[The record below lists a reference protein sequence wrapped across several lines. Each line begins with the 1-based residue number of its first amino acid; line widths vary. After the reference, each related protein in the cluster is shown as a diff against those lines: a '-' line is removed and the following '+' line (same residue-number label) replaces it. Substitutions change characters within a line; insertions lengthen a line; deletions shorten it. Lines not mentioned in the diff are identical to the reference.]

1 MGFDLCLEK
10 MALQWGNH
18 RIWKQ
23 GVIRRQSQVTGHG
36 DNEEGRGRH
45 GEDEWLGFRIHRII

>member
-10 MALQWGNH
+10 MSLQCGGK

-23 GVIRRQSQVTGHG
+23 GVIRRQSQVTSDGGH
-36 DNEEGRGRH
+36 EEDRGRH
-45 GEDEWLGFRIHRII
+45 EEGE